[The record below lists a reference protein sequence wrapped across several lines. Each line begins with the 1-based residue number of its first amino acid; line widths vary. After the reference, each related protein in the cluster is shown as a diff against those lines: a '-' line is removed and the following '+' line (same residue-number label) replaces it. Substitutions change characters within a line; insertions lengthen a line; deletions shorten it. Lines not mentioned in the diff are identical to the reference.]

1 MSDSLL
7 RNYHTHTPRCNHASG
22 SEEEYI
28 LRAIERGTLVLGFSD
43 HSTYLFSSPFFSAHR
58 MKNEEIDE
66 YVSTLYALREKYKDK
81 IELHIGFEVEYYP
94 NTWEA
99 SLAEWKKHGIEYL
112 ILGQHYVGIEE
123 FGARSTFK
131 PVESEEELKNY
142 VFLITECMKTGK
154 ISYVAHPDAINF
166 VGDRELFL
174 RETEKIIDTALDLDL
189 PLEYNMLGLNRKRFY
204 PQEDFW
210 QMVSKKGAKVILG
223 CDAHETDDV
232 ANPKTIKLARENLK
246 KLGITNIVDKLEFK
260 PL

>member
-1 MSDSLL
+1 MNNMLL

-28 LRAIERGTLVLGFSD
+28 LKAIERGVLVLGFSD

-66 YVSTLYALREKYKDK
+66 YVSSLCALREKYKDK

-94 NTWEA
+94 DTWES
-99 SLAEWKKHGIEYL
+99 SLKFWKSHGIEYL

-123 FGARSTFK
+123 LGARSSFK
-131 PVESEEELKNY
+131 PIESEEELKTY
-142 VFLITECMKTGK
+142 VSLICECMRTGK

-174 RETEKIIDTALDLDL
+174 RESEKIIDTAIELDL
-189 PLEYNMLGLNRKRFY
+189 PLEYNMLGIKRKRFY
-204 PQEDFW
+204 PQHDFW
-210 QMVSKKGAKVILG
+210 KMVAKKGARVILG

-232 ANPKTIKLARENLK
+232 ADPQTLRIARENLK
-246 KLGITNIVDKLEFK
+246 ELGIDSIVEKLEFR